1 MSERAEFRTNAL
13 WQLTRA
19 RTLGFLR
26 EPEAVFWVFVF
37 PIVMAFALGIAFR
50 NQKPQPLPVAVV
62 PGAGA
67 ETLHAALAAK
77 PELRVI
83 PVADDH
89 DADRALRTGKIT
101 ALVVPMGSAA
111 STWDARIQLDPT
123 RQEARIA
130 EGLIHDALERAAGRI

>member
-1 MSERAEFRTNAL
+1 MAETTEFRTNAL
-13 WQLTRA
+13 WQMTRA
-19 RTLGFLR
+19 RTLGFVR

-67 ETLHAALAAK
+67 QALRDALAAK

-83 PVADDH
+83 DVADDH
-89 DADRALRTGKIT
+89 EADRALRTGKIT
-101 ALVVPMGSAA
+101 ALVAPNASAP
-111 STWDARIQLDPT
+111 STWDA
-123 RQEARIA
+123 
-130 EGLIHDALERAAGRI
+130 